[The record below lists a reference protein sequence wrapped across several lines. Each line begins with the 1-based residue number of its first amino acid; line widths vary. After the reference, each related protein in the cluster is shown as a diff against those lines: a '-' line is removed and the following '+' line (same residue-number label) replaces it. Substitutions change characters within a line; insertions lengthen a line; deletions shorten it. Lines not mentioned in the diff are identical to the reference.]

1 MNRTLPRASSFIYL
15 ILAALLF
22 ATVFAI
28 KADFFQF
35 LITAKQWK
43 LEQTTL
49 LVIAFLVVSLPFARR
64 IKVSVLDAGVL
75 VFSLWWILNE
85 VILQTD
91 YPSYGQTAFQVVLW
105 LSIYLFI
112 RTGATNNKVIA
123 GVAIVFLLTA
133 LLQSSLGLLQLYG
146 FKASYHALF
155 NITGT
160 FHNPG
165 PFSGFVVSALP
176 LAMVGYTIGST
187 ESHGG
192 GTEAHREISLR
203 GVNINLQ
210 KVFSGI
216 FKGVS
221 LLTIIAVLLVVPAA
235 QSRAAWVAALVGS
248 IYVLWSC
255 KERFS
260 FINRLSV
267 RFVRLSKTLR
277 VLLIASSIILLLG
290 AATGIYLLKKDSAN
304 GRLLIWQVTS
314 QLIKERPI
322 TGHGS
327 GAFSALYMDEQ
338 AKWFKSEKGTDEQ
351 AIVAGSPESPFNK
364 PLKLWLEKGLIG
376 VLLAGGILGIIL
388 FPEVF
393 NSKPE
398 TRNSQLETRNHQ
410 KLEKRNSQLETRN
423 KKLLHPLPTPPN
435 PLKGEPQPHIAKTRN
450 TEPETRNS
458 KQETRNSQPE
468 TLKTGLKGTL
478 ISILT
483 FSLFSYP
490 FDISSFTLQL
500 VVIVGLLS
508 STTPLLTTI
517 KGRRSLLLT
526 MPIVVLLI
534 AAGVWYFPQRQ
545 AHYAALKNWQE
556 AKQFYNM
563 RSYNIASETYEEAF
577 PVLKTNGLFLQ
588 MYGKALSMDE
598 QHKKSNEILA
608 LAQKHYSSYII
619 QNTLGDNHKA
629 LGNYDK
635 AETAY
640 RKSSNMVPG
649 LLLPKYLLAKLYN
662 ESAQTGKAKKAA
674 IEILNSPVK
683 VKSTATN
690 EIMKEMKNTLT
701 QNQETI
707 NTKLAS
713 PLPTPPNP
721 LKGEPQTHDQNTKH
735 KTRNPQLETRNS
747 KLTNK

>member
-1 MNRTLPRASSFIYL
+1 MLRTLTRASYFCQIG
-15 ILAALLF
+15 IAVLLF
-22 ATVFAI
+22 ATAFATST
-28 KADFFQF
+28 DFFQY
-35 LITAKQWK
+35 LISAKQWR
-43 LEQTTL
+43 LEQMTM
-49 LVIAFLVVSLPFARR
+49 LVIAFLVVSLPFVRK
-64 IKVSVLDAGVL
+64 INISLIDAGVL
-75 VFSLWWILNE
+75 LFTFWLLLNE

-91 YPSYGQTAFQVVLW
+91 HVSFQQTAFQVVLW
-105 LSIYLFI
+105 LTIYLFI
-112 RTGATNNKVIA
+112 RSGLKYNKFITGIVI
-123 GVAIVFLLTA
+123 IFLLTS
-133 LLQSSLGLLQLYG
+133 LLQSALGLLQLYG
-146 FKASYHALF
+146 YQASFHSLFK
-155 NITGT
+155 ITGT

-176 LAMVGYTIGST
+176 LAIVGYKMGYT
-187 ESHGG
+187 EWHRGD
-192 GTEAHREISLR
+192 TEIHREISFRGAKINFNGQKIFR
-203 GVNINLQ
+203 GV
-210 KVFSGI
+210 FR
-216 FKGVS
+216 GVS

-235 QSRAAWVAALVGS
+235 QSRAAWVAALVGC

-255 KERFS
+255 REKFP

-267 RFVRLSKTLR
+267 RFKRLSKTLR
-277 VLLIASSIILLLG
+277 VLLITGSLIFILG

-314 QLIKERPI
+314 QLIKERPV

-338 AKWFKSEKGTDEQ
+338 AQWFKSDKGTDEQ
-351 AIVAGSPESPFNK
+351 AMIAGSPESPFNE

-376 VLLAGGILGIIL
+376 LLLAGGILGIIL

-556 AKQFYNM
+556 ANQFYNM
-563 RSYNIASETYEEAF
+563 RSYNTATGTYEEAF

-588 MYGKALSMDE
+588 MYGKTLSMVE
-598 QHKKSNEILA
+598 QHQKSNEILTM
-608 LAQKHYSSYII
+608 AQKHYSSYII

-640 RKSSNMVPG
+640 KKGSNMVPG
-649 LLLPKYLLAKLYN
+649 LLLPKYLLAKLYV
-662 ESAQTGKAKKAA
+662 ESGETEKAKTVAL
-674 IEILNSPVK
+674 EILNSPVK

-690 EIMKEMKNTLT
+690 EIIKEMRNILKSTSEHN
-701 QNQETI
+701 
-707 NTKLAS
+707 
-713 PLPTPPNP
+713 PN
-721 LKGEPQTHDQNTKH
+721 N
-735 KTRNPQLETRNS
+735 
-747 KLTNK
+747 KLTIDSTKPKT